1 VFDPVRFAPIFVVR
15 KAHPFAPSLVDRIA
29 SLSHTQTFLASSPL
43 MHSSLPHDGTAMPLN
58 SIVLFFFAFES
69 VQSFTPSET
78 FFAIYT
84 CLVITTI
91 PSVSFHSN

>member
-43 MHSSLPHDGTAMPLN
+43 MHSSLPHDGTALN

-84 CLVITTI
+84 SLVITTI